1 MLMTKDENRI
11 QVFSNGGG
19 VQSTAIIVLIAQNRI
34 PKPDL
39 VVMVDTE
46 REKTDVLKYQ
56 DENIIPLCREIGVE
70 YVRVK
75 KSQYTKHDIL
85 LVSCET
91 VLPGFF
97 TVLNDRNGK
106 SPSFCSAKWKQEV
119 FQRYLTERYGQ
130 ESKRGFDVSMGISLD
145 EYRRVKV
152 TEGKWQRKY
161 PLIDLRLT
169 REHCVQI
176 VEKFGLP
183 TPIRSA
189 CWMCPNKSDY
199 EWRTLFVRDLEQA
212 IIFEK
217 ELHRDYPYLYLHH
230 SCRNLESIDFSKNQ
244 SQFNFSFCDSGMC
257 FV

>member
-1 MLMTKDENRI
+1 MTKNENRI

-56 DENIIPLCREIGVE
+56 DEYVVPLCREIGVE

-75 KSQYTKHDIL
+75 KSQYTQHDVL
-85 LVSCET
+85 LASNET

-97 TVLNDRNGK
+97 TVLNDCNGK

-119 FQRYLTERYGQ
+119 FQRYLNERYGK
-130 ESKRGFDVSMGISLD
+130 ERSKDGFDVIMGISLD

-152 TEGKWQRKY
+152 TEGKWQKKY

-169 REHCVQI
+169 RDHCVQI
-176 VEKFGLP
+176 VDKFGRP
-183 TPIRSA
+183 TPIRSS
-189 CWMCPNKSDY
+189 CYMCPNQSDF
-199 EWRTLFVRDLEQA
+199 EWKNLNHADLELA
-212 IIFEK
+212 INFEQ
-217 ELHRDYPYLYLHH
+217 ELHRDYPYLFLHN
-230 SCRNLESIDFSKNQ
+230 SCANLDSIDFSKNQ